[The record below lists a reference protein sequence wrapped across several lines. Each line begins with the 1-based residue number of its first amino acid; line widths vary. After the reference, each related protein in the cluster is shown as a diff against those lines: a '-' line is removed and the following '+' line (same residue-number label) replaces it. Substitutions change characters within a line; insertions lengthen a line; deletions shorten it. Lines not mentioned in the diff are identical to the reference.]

1 VAIPALLAL
10 AGCADMQ
17 AVSGGSVKGSAV
29 PLAPGHES
37 PAAHLHSKI
46 TLIERD
52 PCFTGGPGADAGH
65 CTGRYIGEVGGV
77 AQEALN
83 ETAHAPQATDV
94 QQASRALQKAS
105 GAFQT
110 CDRTGTQCASK
121 LATVNDRLRALGL
134 ALDGPA
140 QPSGSTPP
148 SHG

>member
-1 VAIPALLAL
+1 
-10 AGCADMQ
+10 MQ

-29 PLAPGHES
+29 PLAPGRES

-52 PCFTGGPGADAGH
+52 PCFTGGPDGDASH

-83 ETAHAPQATDV
+83 QTAHAPQAAD
-94 QQASRALQKAS
+94 ARHAARALQKAS

-110 CDRTGTQCASK
+110 CGRTGTRCARK
-121 LATVNDRLRALGL
+121 LATVNDRLRALGS
-134 ALDGPA
+134 ALTGPA
-140 QPSGSTPP
+140 QHTSSTPP